1 MITRQYDTK
10 CKIIINGSVAII
22 QGVVPWSIVINETS
36 YYKAG
41 YQFMPRFKMGQWDG
55 RIKLF
60 NRRTRSFPAGLTSAV
75 RDALKESGIG
85 VTVEEARPMPPLP
98 MPDSER
104 WLEGLELEGVSFAP
118 PYDYQPEVATKM
130 LTARRGIVSV
140 ATNGGKTE
148 IACLVTAALRQP
160 TLFIVPGKDLLHQTR
175 ARFIKRL
182 RASEHDVGLIGD
194 GKWKPGAWVTIG
206 TAQTLSRALGGTKGK
221 GFLERIQLVF
231 ADECHHAGSDQWY
244 QVLKACPAYF
254 RYGLSGTPLKRTDGA
269 DMRLI
274 GVTGPVVAEIRNK
287 DLITRGISC
296 EVEVRFL
303 RIDRPDLP
311 DGTPYPDAYKMGIV
325 ENPFRNRKLCKAI
338 EEQVDKKKSILVL
351 VREIDHGSRMSNSL
365 WKYGKFVP
373 NQFICGKE
381 SSDTRIKALQNFQK
395 RDLPVLIATSIFDE
409 GVDVPNIDVLVL
421 AGSGKSSIKT
431 LQRIGRGLRTGG
443 GSDKLLVIDTADFQN
458 KHLLKHSLQR
468 MEDYKAEECFEITVS
483 P

>member
-1 MITRQYDTK
+1 
-10 CKIIINGSVAII
+10 
-22 QGVVPWSIVINETS
+22 
-36 YYKAG
+36 
-41 YQFMPRFKMGQWDG
+41 MPRFKMGQWDG

-60 NRRTRSFPAGLTSAV
+60 NRRTKSFPAGLSSHV
-75 RDALKESGIG
+75 KEALEQAGIKVSIQESR
-85 VTVEEARPMPPLP
+85 AMPPLP
-98 MPDSER
+98 QPQSGR

-130 LTARRGIVSV
+130 LEAKRGIVSV
-140 ATNGGKTE
+140 ATNGGKSE

-175 ARFIKRL
+175 ERFIKRL
-182 RASEHDVGLIGD
+182 RASEHDIGLIGD

-206 TAQTLSRALGGTKGK
+206 TAQTLSRSLGGVKGK
-221 GFLERIQLVF
+221 DFLDRQQLVF
-231 ADECHHAGSDQWY
+231 IDECHHAGSDQWY
-244 QVLKACPAYF
+244 QVLRACNAYF

-274 GVTGPVVAEIRNK
+274 GVTGPVLVEIRNK
-287 DLITRGISC
+287 DLIARGISC

-303 RIDRPDLP
+303 RVDRPDLP
-311 DGTPYPDAYKMGIV
+311 DGTPYHDAYKMGIV
-325 ENPFRNRKLCKAI
+325 ENPYRNRLLCKAI
-338 EEQVDKKKSILVL
+338 EEQVDKRKSVLVL
-351 VREIDHGSRMSNSL
+351 VREINHGSGMSNSL

-381 SSDTRIKALQNFQK
+381 SSDTRIKALKDFQK

-443 GSDKLLVIDTADFQN
+443 GSSKLLVIDTADFQN

-468 MEDYKAEECFEITVS
+468 MEDYKNEECFDISVAT
-483 P
+483 